1 LVAARRQADE
11 EARNAPQTT
20 AGVLAAET
28 AKAATNS
35 NRRTLQNGG
44 YGMSLYLGDTPIS
57 AVYIGDTPVK
67 GIEEAGNVR
76 GWG

>member
-1 LVAARRQADE
+1 
-11 EARNAPQTT
+11 
-20 AGVLAAET
+20 
-28 AKAATNS
+28 
-35 NRRTLQNGG
+35 
-44 YGMSLYLGDTPIS
+44 MSLYLGETPIS

>member
-1 LVAARRQADE
+1 
-11 EARNAPQTT
+11 
-20 AGVLAAET
+20 
-28 AKAATNS
+28 
-35 NRRTLQNGG
+35 
-44 YGMSLYLGDTPIS
+44 MSLYLGDTPIS

>member
-1 LVAARRQADE
+1 
-11 EARNAPQTT
+11 
-20 AGVLAAET
+20 
-28 AKAATNS
+28 
-35 NRRTLQNGG
+35 
-44 YGMSLYLGDTPIS
+44 MSVYLGETPIS

>member
-1 LVAARRQADE
+1 
-11 EARNAPQTT
+11 
-20 AGVLAAET
+20 
-28 AKAATNS
+28 
-35 NRRTLQNGG
+35 
-44 YGMSLYLGDTPIS
+44 MSVYLGETPIC